1 MAKKYIDADI
11 LLKEIERL
19 KRNSESAKREWIK
32 EGYNQNAFAEDCRIS
47 SFDKLLSFIVSL
59 QQEQPEVYL
68 EKEIETSI
76 RLLNGL
82 HTLEDNKSW
91 YKGRYEELKEL
102 ARHFYELGKNSKQ

>member
-1 MAKKYIDADI
+1 MSALEKVRAEVERRMLEDYNTGDKELDAVAQGVCASMLYFID
-11 LLKEIERL
+11 
-19 KRNSESAKREWIK
+19 
-32 EGYNQNAFAEDCRIS
+32 
-47 SFDKLLSFIVSL
+47 SL
-59 QQEQPEVYL
+59 QEEQQEVDL

-102 ARHFYELGKNSKQ
+102 ARLFYELGKNGK